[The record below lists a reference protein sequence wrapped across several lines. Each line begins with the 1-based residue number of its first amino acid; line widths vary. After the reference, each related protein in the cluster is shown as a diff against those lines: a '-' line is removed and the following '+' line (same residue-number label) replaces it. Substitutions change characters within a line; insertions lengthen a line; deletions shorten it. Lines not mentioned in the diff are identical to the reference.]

1 MIQEFIHLIL
11 YSWLGMDPTSK
22 LVMVLDFFFYDTI
35 KIMVLLYLVSMA
47 MNFVNAYLPIEKI
60 RSFLLNEN
68 LFGFQYLFASFF
80 GAVTPFC
87 SCSSVPLFIGFVKG
101 GIPLGVTFSFL
112 ITSPLVN
119 EVAVAMF
126 IGIFGFKVTAIYV
139 VSGIFVGMFA
149 GFILGILKQEK
160 YLSDWVKELLSKSI
174 STQRAY
180 VAEANTLFQK
190 ISFASKESFQIIKG
204 IFIYTV
210 IGIAIGAAIHGYVPD
225 DFFIQYISRDNLFA
239 IPIAVVIGIPLYS
252 NAAGI
257 IPIIQVL
264 VAKGIPIGT
273 ALAFMMAV
281 VGLSLPEAMLLKKVM
296 QIRLLVTFFS
306 VVGLCIITL
315 GYFFNIIL

>member
-11 YSWLGMDPTSK
+11 NSWLGMDPTSK
-22 LVMVLDFFFYDTI
+22 LVIALDFFFYDTI

-60 RSFLLNEN
+60 RSFLLNKN

-204 IFIYTV
+204 IFIYIV

>member
-11 YSWLGMDPTSK
+11 NSWLGMDPTSK
-22 LVMVLDFFFYDTI
+22 LVIALDFFFYDTI

-60 RSFLLNEN
+60 RSFLLNKN

-160 YLSDWVKELLSKSI
+160 YLSDWVKELLTKSI
-174 STQRAY
+174 STRRAY

-204 IFIYTV
+204 IFIYIV

>member
-11 YSWLGMDPTSK
+11 NSWLGMDPTSK
-22 LVMVLDFFFYDTI
+22 LVIALDFFFYDTI